1 MNIKEISASA
11 IFGAIVT
18 MISLTISHLLPYP
31 IIPYL
36 KFDLAEIIEVLS
48 LLLFG
53 PAVAFSIAI
62 LHFFGLIISES
73 IFPAFV
79 PLIGP
84 FMKFL
89 AVSSTLIGLYI
100 GLNYFKFPFIYRLF
114 FALFLSL
121 VIRNIV
127 MTIANYI
134 VLNTL
139 YAPFISGIADTISKL
154 TGIYMEPITL
164 ILIFTALYNTLHV
177 FIAFIPAYLIALL
190 PFMPNLIRPIT
201 EHWLLNIK
209 KKNKL

>member
-11 IFGAIVT
+11 VFGAIVT
-18 MISLTISHLLPYP
+18 ILSLTISRLLTYP

-36 KFDLAEIIEVLS
+36 KFDIAEIIEVLS

-62 LHFFGLIISES
+62 LHFLGLVISEG
-73 IFPAFV
+73 IFPAPV

-89 AVSSTLIGLYI
+89 AVFSTLIGLYI
-100 GLNYFKFPFIYRLF
+100 GLKYFKLPFVYRLF

-121 VIRNIV
+121 MFRNVI
-127 MTIANYI
+127 MTVANYF
-134 VLNTL
+134 VLITL
-139 YAPFISGIADTISKL
+139 YAPFVSGTANIISQL
-154 TGIYMEPITL
+154 TGIKMEPITL
-164 ILIFTALYNTLHV
+164 ILIFTAVYNTLHV
-177 FIAFIPAYLIALL
+177 FIAFIPAYLIALI

-209 KKNKL
+209 NKK